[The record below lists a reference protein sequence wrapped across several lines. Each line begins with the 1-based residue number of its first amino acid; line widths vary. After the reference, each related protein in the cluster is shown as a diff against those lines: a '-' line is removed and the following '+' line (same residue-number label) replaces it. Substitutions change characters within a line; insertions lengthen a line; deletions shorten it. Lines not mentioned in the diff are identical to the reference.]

1 MWYLILS
8 RRQPDIPHA
17 KMVIHEH
24 FKWMQ
29 ARHAAGDVLF
39 SGPKPDRTMGIY
51 VIQAASV
58 AAATAIADSDPLHVS
73 GQRTYELIEWEV
85 HQVLGVGPFSVAG
98 VHALAQTG
106 AAPHYTKI
114 PS

>member
-8 RRQPDIPHA
+8 QRQPNVAHL
-17 KMVIHEH
+17 KMPIHEH
-24 FKWMQ
+24 FQWMQ

-39 SGPKPDRTMGIY
+39 SGPTPDRRMGIY
-51 VIQAASV
+51 VIQAPSV
-58 AAATAIADSDPLHVS
+58 AEASAIADSDPLHLS
-73 GQRTYELIEWEV
+73 GKRTYDLIEWEV

-98 VHALAQTG
+98 VHALAETG
-106 AAPHYTKI
+106 APHYSKI